1 MCRTDPLA
9 PISSWRSLTFQ
20 IRLSGARYWFF
31 LQLLLFITGWCHIQ
45 VGQSRIC
52 CLWVH
57 GAVSRIGAAG
67 VGCCCLTGRA
77 GVGGVLSVRVSV
89 YQVPQEVMNKTQTR
103 HLRLEAEWPPQ
114 PTNYEKQ
121 REREE
126 KNNKTVNRGQRR
138 PLTEGK
144 GV

>member
-1 MCRTDPLA
+1 M
-9 PISSWRSLTFQ
+9 
-20 IRLSGARYWFF
+20 
-31 LQLLLFITGWCHIQ
+31 
-45 VGQSRIC
+45 
-52 CLWVH
+52 
-57 GAVSRIGAAG
+57 
-67 VGCCCLTGRA
+67 
-77 GVGGVLSVRVSV
+77 RVSV
-89 YQVPQEVMNKTQTR
+89 YQVPEEVMNKTQTR
-103 HLRLEAEWPPQ
+103 HLRLEAEGPPQ